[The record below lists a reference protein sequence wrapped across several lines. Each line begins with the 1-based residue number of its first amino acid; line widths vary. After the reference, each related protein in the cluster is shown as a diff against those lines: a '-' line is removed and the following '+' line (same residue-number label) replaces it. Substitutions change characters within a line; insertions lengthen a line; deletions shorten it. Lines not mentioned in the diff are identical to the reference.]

1 MRATIINWDGT
12 NLPEE
17 LHRLPP
23 GQYVVEVVDDHGGD
37 ITELTPEEDAGIR
50 LALDQVEAGQFVPY
64 DVAMRK
70 LRARLHPAT

>member
-23 GQYVVEVVDDHGGD
+23 GHYVLSQVADTDDD
-37 ITELTPEEDAGIR
+37 EMTEEEEAAVMEG
-50 LALDQVEAGQFVPY
+50 LNAFEAGNVLPY
-64 DVAMRK
+64 EEAMRE
-70 LRARLHPAT
+70 LRARTLSR